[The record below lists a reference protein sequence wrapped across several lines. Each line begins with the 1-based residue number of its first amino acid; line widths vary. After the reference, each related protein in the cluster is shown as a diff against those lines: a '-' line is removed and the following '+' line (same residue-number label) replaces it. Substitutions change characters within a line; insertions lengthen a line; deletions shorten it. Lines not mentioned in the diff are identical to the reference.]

1 MGKLD
6 QQKNDFIT
14 TFALAFGKQV
24 AMTDAHA
31 SLGDSYLRSILEA
44 NFSDSNEEYRNAGAT
59 PYRWGVLFPSGIV
72 VKTGCLVVVKI
83 YFIISR
89 DSVEVTRKPH
99 QLVP

>member
-24 AMTDAHA
+24 AKTDAHA

-72 VKTGCLVVVKI
+72 VKTCCFSCCKNLLYNIAG
-83 YFIISR
+83 
-89 DSVEVTRKPH
+89 
-99 QLVP
+99 

>member
-1 MGKLD
+1 MIKLE

-44 NFSDSNEEYRNAGAT
+44 SFSDSYEEYRNAGA
-59 PYRWGVLFPSGIV
+59 PYRWGVLFPSGMV
-72 VKTGCLVVVKI
+72 VKLSCFSCCKDIPYNIAG
-83 YFIISR
+83 
-89 DSVEVTRKPH
+89 
-99 QLVP
+99 

>member
-44 NFSDSNEEYRNAGAT
+44 SFSDVFLEALLSDSYETVASAT
-59 PYRWGVLFPSGIV
+59 PCRGGVLCPHGIV
-72 VKTGCLVVVKI
+72 VDLCCLCCCK
-83 YFIISR
+83 R
-89 DSVEVTRKPH
+89 
-99 QLVP
+99 